1 MPAMS
6 KIAWVAGATG
16 YTGRALVA
24 ALRAQHITT
33 HAHVRPDSPEL
44 ERWRTQFTA
53 LGAVVET
60 TPWELAP
67 LTAALRGCAATQ
79 VYALL
84 GTTKARARAAE
95 RAGAAPADYERVDVG
110 LTLLLLEA
118 AQAADHRPRF
128 VYLSA
133 TGVRG
138 PEDGNAYMRARGRVE
153 LAVRNS
159 GLPYT
164 IARPSFIS
172 GAGRDESRPLERIGA
187 AVTDA
192 TLGLVGLLGGSRM
205 RDRYRS
211 TSNTALAAALVRL
224 AADSHAENKVIDSEG
239 LRDRPCPREQ

>member
-1 MPAMS
+1 MPPMS
-6 KIAWVAGATG
+6 QIAWVAGATG

-24 ALRAQHITT
+24 ALRAQGVTT
-33 HAHVRPDSPEL
+33 HAHVRPDSPAL

-79 VYALL
+79 VYGLL
-84 GTTKARARAAE
+84 GTTRARARAAE
-95 RAGAAPADYERVDVG
+95 RSGAAPADYERVDVG
-110 LTLLLLEA
+110 LTLMLLAA
-118 AQAADHRPRF
+118 AQAAGNRPRF

-138 PEDGNAYMRARGRVE
+138 PADGNAYMRARGRVE
-153 LAVRNS
+153 AAVRSS
-159 GLPYT
+159 GLPFT
-164 IARPSFIS
+164 IARPSFIT
-172 GAGRDESRPLERIGA
+172 GGDRDESRPMERVGA

-192 TLGLVGLLGGSRM
+192 TLGLVGLLGGSRV

-211 TSNTALAAALVRL
+211 TTNTALAAALVRS
-224 AADSHAENKVIDSEG
+224 AADPRALDRVLDSEE
-239 LRDRPCPREQ
+239 LRDRPCPKDQ